1 MCKIDSAMTVRDT
14 VLLGDP
20 RLREVS
26 EKVTD
31 FGAELATIVS
41 DLRDTLTEHQKK
53 YGMGRGIAAPQIGC
67 PKMVVCIQMPERSF
81 FLVNPEVVWKSDETF
96 DVWDSCF
103 SVNASFFV
111 KIPRYTMIHVR
122 YQDEKGVER
131 TEEFSDDMSELLQHE
146 LDHLD
151 GVMCSDHLRDPKDL
165 VMREEWEK
173 RFRTPGI
180 GM

>member
-1 MCKIDSAMTVRDT
+1 MCKIDSAMTIRDT

-26 EKVTD
+26 ERVTD
-31 FGAELATIVS
+31 FGEELSTIVS

-67 PKMVVCIQMPERSF
+67 PKRVVYIQMPERKF
-81 FLVNPEVVWKSDETF
+81 CLVNPEVVWRSGETF

-111 KIPRYTMIHVR
+111 KISRYTMIRVR
-122 YQDEKGVER
+122 YQDEKGVDR
-131 TEEFSDDMSELLQHE
+131 IEEFSEDMSELLQHE